1 MHYKNNNYNKKMH
14 LLSESDRERR
24 KELRRIIDAWGT
36 PRAYDKESTIEA
48 QKQYIQLQMKSSGR
62 L

>member
-1 MHYKNNNYNKKMH
+1 MD
-14 LLSESDRERR
+14 LLSESDREKR

-36 PRAYDKESTIEA
+36 PLVYDKESTIEA
-48 QKQYIQLQMKSSGR
+48 QKKYIQLQMKSSGR

>member
-1 MHYKNNNYNKKMH
+1 MD

-36 PRAYDKESTIEA
+36 PRAYDKAVSYTHLRAHET
-48 QKQYIQLQMKSSGR
+48 
-62 L
+62 

>member
-1 MHYKNNNYNKKMH
+1 MD
-14 LLSESDRERR
+14 LLSESDREKR

-36 PRAYDKESTIEA
+36 PRAYDKDSTIEA
-48 QKQYIQLQMKSSGR
+48 QTQYIQLQMKSSGR